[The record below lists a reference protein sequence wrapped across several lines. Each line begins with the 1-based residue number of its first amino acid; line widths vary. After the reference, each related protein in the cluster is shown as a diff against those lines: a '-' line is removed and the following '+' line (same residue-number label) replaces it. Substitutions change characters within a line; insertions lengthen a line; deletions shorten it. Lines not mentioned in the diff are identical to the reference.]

1 MTGNA
6 RVDAGATADPRTQ
19 RLRRA
24 SRASFAAALTL
35 PAFATL
41 AGWITEPQGALI
53 VGTLL
58 LPLLFGAMLANLLG
72 WRRTIADKARI
83 YLAVGSLFAAWS
95 AAQVLATAATPEA
108 PGGIHGGVPHPAGG
122 AARDTASAG
131 SAAR

>member
-1 MTGNA
+1 MSGRA
-6 RVDAGATADPRTQ
+6 RLDADPAADPRTQ

-83 YLAVGSLFAAWS
+83 YLAVGAVFTAWS
-95 AAQVLATAATPEA
+95 AAAVVAAAAA
-108 PGGIHGGVPHPAGG
+108 P
-122 AARDTASAG
+122 
-131 SAAR
+131 